1 MIQIITDKAVWNATI
16 KLAMHS
22 DFYHTYFYHDL
33 SKKENEVPQ
42 LIKYED
48 KNSCILLPLLVREI
62 ENTDYKDATS
72 VYGYAGVLCL
82 SDIADID
89 KVKFKK
95 ELNQYFLD
103 SKIVSVFSRLHP
115 YLGHQADVLDGLGV
129 ISNPGDV
136 VYINLLDPLEVQRN
150 NYSRRLK
157 TQVNKA
163 QRLCTIIA
171 GETEAYV
178 QNFIE
183 IYHDNMRRV
192 DADESYFF
200 EDDYFYQLLASPGFE
215 TELSLAICNETK
227 EVMAGA
233 LFIKTNNIVQYH
245 LSGIRE
251 EFLYINPIKLII
263 DEMRKKAT
271 AEGYTYLNLGGGRS
285 NKQDSLFHFKLSFSK
300 HLKPFKLWKYIC
312 NEQAYEDL
320 VILQKQLDKKISSV
334 SNEEFFPAYRR
345 VLTR

>member
-1 MIQIITDKAVWNATI
+1 
-16 KLAMHS
+16 
-22 DFYHTYFYHDL
+22 
-33 SKKENEVPQ
+33 
-42 LIKYED
+42 
-48 KNSCILLPLLVREI
+48 
-62 ENTDYKDATS
+62 
-72 VYGYAGVLCL
+72 
-82 SDIADID
+82 
-89 KVKFKK
+89 
-95 ELNQYFLD
+95 
-103 SKIVSVFSRLHP
+103 
-115 YLGHQADVLDGLGV
+115 
-129 ISNPGDV
+129 
-136 VYINLLDPLEVQRN
+136 VQRN

-171 GETEAYV
+171 GETGAHV

-183 IYHDNMRRV
+183 IYHDNMQRV

-200 EDDYFYQLLASPGFE
+200 EDDYFYNLLASPDFE
-215 TELSLAICNETK
+215 TELSLAICNETN

-233 LFIKTNNIVQYH
+233 LFIKTNSIVQYH

-251 EFLYINPIKLII
+251 EFLHINPIKLII
-263 DEMRKKAT
+263 DEMRKKST
-271 AEGYTYLNLGGGRS
+271 NEGYTYLNLGGGRS
-285 NKQDSLFHFKLSFSK
+285 NKQDSLFNFKLSFSK

-320 VILQKQLDKKISSV
+320 VILQKQLDKKVSSV

>member
-1 MIQIITDKAVWNATI
+1 MIQIITDKAAWNAAI

-33 SKKENEVPQ
+33 TKKENEVPQ

-48 KNSCILLPLLVREI
+48 ENSCILIPLLVREI

-82 SDIADID
+82 SEITGID
-89 KVKFKK
+89 KGKFKK
-95 ELNQYFLD
+95 ELNQYFLE

-115 YLGHQADVLDGLGV
+115 YLEHQADVLDGLGV

-136 VYINLLDPLEVQRN
+136 VYINLLDPLEVQRS

-163 QRLCTIIA
+163 QRLCTIIT
-171 GETEAYV
+171 GETEGYV
-178 QNFIE
+178 QKFIE

-192 DADESYFF
+192 DADEAYFF
-200 EDDYFYQLLASPGFE
+200 EDDYFYQLLASPDFE
-215 TELSLAICNETK
+215 TELSLAVCNETN

-251 EFLYINPIKLII
+251 EFLHVNPIKLII

-271 AEGYTYLNLGGGRS
+271 NEGYAYLNLGGGRS
-285 NKQDSLFHFKLSFSK
+285 NKQDSLFYFKLSFSK

-312 NEQAYEDL
+312 DEKAYEDF
-320 VILQKQLDKKISSV
+320 VIRQRQLDVKAGSV
-334 SNEEFFPAYRR
+334 VDLEFFPSYRR